1 MGVKQEEE
9 NYWKMHAKW
18 VSRRG
23 KIKRIARK
31 DRTHGT
37 KPKSHSSGNI
47 LGHQGLN
54 GQPVCVFTETTS
66 EKESKTFTSY
76 EGTKVVEG

>member
-1 MGVKQEEE
+1 MRNGCQEEE
-9 NYWKMHAKW
+9 KSNE
-18 VSRRG
+18 SRG
-23 KIKRIARK
+23 ETG
-31 DRTHGT
+31 THGT

-47 LGHQGLN
+47 PGHQGLN